1 MKKLSILLFM
11 ATVLVSCTK
20 LNIEKGTPKC
30 VEHKIKDFN
39 KSSICN
45 NVKVEEYTF
54 QGNIA
59 VEIPTSN
66 RG

>member
-1 MKKLSILLFM
+1 M
-11 ATVLVSCTK
+11 ATVMVSCTK

-30 VEHKIKDFN
+30 VEHKIKDLN
-39 KSSICN
+39 QSTCN